1 MRGHGQLNG
10 NESGATLIHSQY
22 ITRNIIRNAKGEY
35 GRTRPIPHIAPVE
48 EWAISETPTEI
59 KRKLE

>member
-10 NESGATLIHSQY
+10 NESGATSAEPVH
-22 ITRNIIRNAKGEY
+22 AKGEY